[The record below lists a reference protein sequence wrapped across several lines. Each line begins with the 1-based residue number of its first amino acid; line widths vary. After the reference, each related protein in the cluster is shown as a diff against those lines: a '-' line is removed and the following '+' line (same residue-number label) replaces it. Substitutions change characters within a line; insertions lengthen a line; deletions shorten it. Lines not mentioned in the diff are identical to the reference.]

1 MSLLSLPS
9 DVWKGSLFPLLSA
22 ACMTKFDTAACDRN
36 LRPHVLQS
44 LVGTRVS
51 LECADNVQVLAIT
64 WLEKRKMFVE
74 NVSISGNRKGWT
86 ALLKNHQLTVFK
98 HLELELLHVQSKG
111 DMSKKLRPI
120 AEHIGS
126 DSLLSL
132 SINGNLRSGFVDERT
147 VVALLSRQRNLR
159 RFAIEDIDTV
169 TDNVLVRLAS
179 YCPLLEDLSIAFC
192 WNVVLDNDAGS
203 QLFSSCPLLRKFRFA
218 RQPYHPQTCFD
229 AIIHY
234 CSSLEELDFY
244 NCWNMVTDETIMP
257 ILERCSNLRVLQL
270 GSTAVTKKGFA
281 HISRLCSRL
290 TQLTVP
296 MRDEDPSIPDGFRLL
311 SNSLTTFCGA
321 LHPNTAQLSAV
332 HWGKVMRKL
341 NLWETLVSDALLVS
355 IARHC
360 GNLEE
365 LIVADGLGSVTDT
378 SMRAFASQTPFLK
391 LLQIEGGR
399 SVTDA
404 GVLALSSGCVQ
415 LTRLILAK
423 STQLTDAGLLP
434 LIEKCTMLE
443 SVEVEATACCTV
455 AHRIIIAYSSNRYY

>member
-1 MSLLSLPS
+1 
-9 DVWKGSLFPLLSA
+9 
-22 ACMTKFDTAACDRN
+22 MTKFDTAACDRN

-64 WLEKRKMFVE
+64 WLEKRKMFVK

-86 ALLKNHQLTVFK
+86 ALLKNQQLTVFK
-98 HLELELLHVQSKG
+98 HLELLDVQSKG
-111 DMSKKLRPI
+111 NMGKKMRPI
-120 AEHIGS
+120 AKCIGG

-132 SINGNLRSGFVDERT
+132 SIDGKLRSGFVDERT
-147 VVALLSRQRNLR
+147 VVVILSMQRNLR
-159 RFAIEDIDTV
+159 RFAIEDIDIV
-169 TDNVLVRLAS
+169 TDHVLACLAS
-179 YCPLLEDLSIAFC
+179 YCPRLEDLSIASC
-192 WNVVLDNDAGS
+192 RKVVLGRDAGRR
-203 QLFSSCPLLRKFRFA
+203 LFSSCPLLRKFRFT
-218 RQPYHPQTCFD
+218 RQPVHFLTCLK
-229 AIIHY
+229 AISHY
-234 CSSLEELDFY
+234 CSSLEELDLFM
-244 NCWNMVTDETIMP
+244 CWDMVTDENIMP
-257 ILERCSNLRVLQL
+257 ILERCSNLKALQL
-270 GSTAVTKKGFA
+270 GSTAVTKTGFA
-281 HISRLCSRL
+281 HISRLCNRL
-290 TQLTVP
+290 TQLTMP
-296 MRDEDPSIPDGFRLL
+296 MVDEDPAIPDGFRLL

-378 SMRAFASQTPFLK
+378 SMRAFASHTPCLK
-391 LLQIEGGR
+391 VLQIEGGR

-404 GVLALSSGCVQ
+404 GVLALSSGCLQ

-434 LIEKCTMLE
+434 LLQKCTKLE
-443 SVEVEATACCTV
+443 SVEVEATACCNV
-455 AHRIIIAYSSNRYY
+455 AHSIIRAYSSHRY